1 MNTNFISNTQYLHNV
16 SITFKSSKQVINFI
30 NSNDINRI
38 KRYLPYSKNDWASV
52 NFNTI
57 IKRIE
62 FDALLRMNIF
72 NITSSVELTFKSILT
87 ECIYKE
93 YADNFIYNKVFFFV
107 NAKAQKDFKDKI
119 NQIKSDYQ
127 NSPNDVFLKK
137 YFNTSKVRIPISA
150 IIQKLTFGETIFFMS
165 SFNIIIKQAVAKAY
179 GYSDISSF
187 ITNIKCAKTVRNAC
201 CHNDVLNNKKYHFM
215 PNFSLAIKQKIN
227 YYKLDNSK
235 LFVQLYNLKT
245 FCFDTKVWNKT
256 IKTISNAFKKYT
268 KNKYIKPLQ
277 QFGFPYNWEALL
289 K

>member
-1 MNTNFISNTQYLHNV
+1 MHKNYIPNTQYLNNV
-16 SITFKSSKQVINFI
+16 GIHFKNNKRIINFI
-30 NSNDINRI
+30 NTNDINRI
-38 KRYLPYSKNDWASV
+38 KRYLPYSKNDWSSV

-93 YADNFIYNKVFFFV
+93 YADNFIYNKSHFFIST
-107 NAKAQKDFKDKI
+107 KAQKDFKDKI
-119 NQIKSDYQ
+119 NQIKADYKS
-127 NSPNDVFLKK
+127 SPNDVFLKK
-137 YFNTSKVRIPISA
+137 YFSTSKVRIPISA
-150 IIQKLTFGETIFFMS
+150 IIQKLTFGEAIYFMS
-165 SFNIIIKQAVAKAY
+165 SFNITIRKAIANSY
-179 GYSDISSF
+179 GYTDISSF

-215 PNFSLAIKQKIN
+215 PSFSSIIKQSIN

-245 FCFDTKVWNKT
+245 LCFDTKIWNKT
-256 IKTISNAFKKYT
+256 FTTISSSFKKYT

-277 QFGFPYNWEALL
+277 QFGFPYNWELL
-289 K
+289 LR